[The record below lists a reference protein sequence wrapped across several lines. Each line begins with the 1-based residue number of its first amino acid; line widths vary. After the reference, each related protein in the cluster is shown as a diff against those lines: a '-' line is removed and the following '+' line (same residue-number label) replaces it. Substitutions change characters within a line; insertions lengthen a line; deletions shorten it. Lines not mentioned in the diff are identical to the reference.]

1 MKKLYLILALL
12 FFSPVVNTGINENA
26 KINDN

>member
-12 FFSPVVNTGINENA
+12 FFSSVANTGINENA

>member
-1 MKKLYLILALL
+1 MKKLYLILTLL
-12 FFSPVVNTGINENA
+12 FFSSVANIVINENA